1 MKSEFPLS
9 EIFDSI
15 DGEGKRT
22 GYMAIFVRFCGCPLR
37 CTYCD
42 TAYALDENSAEEWVT
57 AAELLARIRSYPWK
71 RITWTGGEPMLRP
84 IQSLCDALGK
94 EGYESNIETSGA
106 IPLWDERPANTF
118 YTMDWKC
125 PDSGMESRM
134 CVPNLVRLTGE
145 DVLKFVVGSERDLLA
160 MKRVLLRHFQRENC
174 PRFYVSPVFG
184 KIHPQK
190 LVEFVRD
197 QKLADVCV
205 QVQLHKVIWDPNMR
219 GV

>member
-1 MKSEFPLS
+1 MKGEFPLL

-22 GYMAIFVRFCGCPLR
+22 GYMATFIRFCGCPLR

-42 TAYALDENSAEEWVT
+42 TAYALDENMAEEWVT
-57 AAELLARIRSYPWK
+57 GETLLSRIRAYPWK
-71 RITWTGGEPMLRP
+71 RLTWTGGEPMLRP
-84 IQSLCDALGK
+84 IRSLCDELGR

-106 IPLWDERPANTF
+106 IPLWDVRPANTF

-125 PDSGMESRM
+125 PDSGMERRM
-134 CVPNLVRLTGE
+134 CIPNLARLTGE
-145 DVLKFVVGSERDLLA
+145 DVLKFVVGSERDLFA
-160 MKRVLLRHFQRENC
+160 MERVIHRHFQRENC

-197 QKLADVCV
+197 HELADVCV

>member
-1 MKSEFPLS
+1 MKNEFPIS

-22 GYMAIFVRFCGCPLR
+22 GYMATFIRFCGCPLR

-42 TAYALDENSAEEWVT
+42 TAYALDENLADEWIDR
-57 AAELLARIRSYPWK
+57 AELLRRIRAFPWK
-71 RITWTGGEPMLRP
+71 RLTWTGGEPMLRP
-84 IQSLCDALGK
+84 IRELCDELGK

-106 IPLWDERPANTF
+106 IPLWDERPASTF

-134 CVPNLVRLTGE
+134 CISNLAKLTSE

-160 MKRVLLRHFQRENC
+160 MERVIRTWFQRDNC
-174 PRFYVSPVFG
+174 PKCYVSPVFG
-184 KIHPQK
+184 KIQPVA
-190 LVEFVRD
+190 LVDFVKSR
-197 QKLADVCV
+197 KLADVCV